1 MDILGN
7 VFVSKVIKSMLTES
21 QYKTLENLLTAV
33 QSGKINQ
40 DKLKSVGNKVAKL
53 SPDELNTLLDLIE
66 KNYLNLL

>member
-7 VFVSKVIKSMLTES
+7 VFVRKAIKSMLTES

-33 QSGKINQ
+33 QSGKIDQ
-40 DKLKSVGNKVAKL
+40 DKLKNVGNKIAKL